1 MPRIKTT
8 RTVTFA
14 LILLR
19 IYLVAML
26 LIILSKFVI
35 EARKGGHDASP
46 PAATAPSAVPAA
58 ESPRNPVQPTRTE
71 SHQ

>member
-35 EARKGGHDASP
+35 EARKAKNDAGP
-46 PAATAPSAVPAA
+46 PAATGQSAAA
-58 ESPRNPVQPTRTE
+58 ATAQPVTKSE
-71 SHQ
+71 